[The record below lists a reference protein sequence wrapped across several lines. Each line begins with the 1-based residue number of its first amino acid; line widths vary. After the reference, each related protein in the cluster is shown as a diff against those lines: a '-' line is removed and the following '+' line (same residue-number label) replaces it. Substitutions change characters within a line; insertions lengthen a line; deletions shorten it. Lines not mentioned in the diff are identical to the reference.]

1 MICVVYVYVN
11 VHSRTPCMLYFNS
24 ALLCTRVSALVFASV
39 ALMCTGKSLLTRLEL
54 TCMHCV
60 PCSYAYSL
68 KNTMM
73 DEKVKDKI
81 DATDKSTLEAAVNKA
96 ISWLESNPAAEK
108 EEYEAK
114 QKELEGVAMPIMTKM

>member
-1 MICVVYVYVN
+1 
-11 VHSRTPCMLYFNS
+11 
-24 ALLCTRVSALVFASV
+24 
-39 ALMCTGKSLLTRLEL
+39 
-54 TCMHCV
+54 
-60 PCSYAYSL
+60 
-68 KNTMM
+68 MM

>member
-1 MICVVYVYVN
+1 LQLTY
-11 VHSRTPCMLYFNS
+11 
-24 ALLCTRVSALVFASV
+24 AASV
-39 ALMCTGKSLLTRLEL
+39 PR
-54 TCMHCV
+54 
-60 PCSYAYSL
+60 SYAYSL